1 MKIIALNEG
10 TYAVSKQK
18 EFNLLT
24 DENRDEKNSGYLTM
38 AVCPFLIVT
47 GDDVILLD
55 AGLGFTNNGQPLLAG
70 LLDQHGYTTGDI
82 TKVLMSHLHKDHID
96 GIGQLTENGIISN
109 FPNATIYIQQRE
121 LDYALSETESYSF
134 NQKTL
139 REIMSLSNLYLM
151 NEDKGNIGDH
161 ITFEVTGGHSP
172 YHQAFWITENDE
184 IAFYGAD
191 NLPQR
196 SYLKFHIAYKS
207 DHDGKKAME
216 LRQLWEKQAKDE
228 HWSVLF
234 YHDVKNNVVKF

>member
-24 DENRDEKNSGYLTM
+24 EENRDEKNSGYLTM

-47 GDDVILLD
+47 SEDVILLD
-55 AGLGFTNNGQPLLAG
+55 AGLGFTNNGQPILSG
-70 LLDQHGYTTGDI
+70 LLNKHGYNTGDI

-96 GIGQLTENGIISN
+96 GIGQLTENGITSN

-172 YHQAFWITENDE
+172 YHQAFWITEDDE

-234 YHDVKNNVVKF
+234 YHDIKNNVVKF